1 MKKIKIKSRLG
12 EIEIDQETIITFERG
27 ILGFPDLKR
36 YALID
41 LDPSSPLK
49 YLQSLE
55 DENIGF
61 VVTNPIIFKPDYE
74 IKIKRN
80 DLEEL
85 GVNNPKH
92 ILSLVIVHVPK
103 NPNEMTANLKGPIVI
118 NSHLRKG
125 KQLVLDQTDYEL
137 KYKLLPQMKK
147 VANDK

>member
-27 ILGFPDLKR
+27 ILGFPNLKK

-41 LDPSSPLK
+41 LDSSSPLK
-49 YLQSLE
+49 YLQALE

-61 VVTNPIIFKPDYE
+61 VVTNPIIFKSDYE

-80 DLEEL
+80 DLEEI
-85 GVNNPKH
+85 GINNPKH
-92 ILSLVIVHVPK
+92 ILSLVIVHVPE
-103 NPNEMTANLKGPIVI
+103 NPEEMTANLKGPIII
-118 NSHLRKG
+118 NSNLRKG

-137 KYKLLPQMKK
+137 KYRLLPKMKK